1 MGSLDQG
8 VQKSAG
14 RYAVIPRVLV
24 FLTIDDERGADVLL
38 LRGAP
43 TKRIWPSRLNGVGGH
58 VERDEDVRAAA
69 LREAREETGL
79 EATQLV
85 LRGVVN
91 IDARAEQGIMMFIFT
106 AVAPHRDVIACAEGA
121 LEWWPRAGLPQRD
134 LVEDL
139 ATILPRVL
147 ALGPADPPFSARYWY
162 DDEDYLQIELS

>member
-24 FLTIDDERGADVLL
+24 FLTIDDERGQDVLL

-43 TKRIWPSRLNGVGGH
+43 TKRIWPNRLNGVGGH

-79 EATQLV
+79 DPAELL

-91 IDARAEQGIMMFIFT
+91 IDARAEQGILMFIFT
-106 AVAPHRDVIACAEGA
+106 ALAPQRAVVPCAEGA
-121 LEWWPRAGLPQRD
+121 LEWWPRAALPERD

-147 ALGPADPPFSARYWY
+147 ALGPGDPPFSARYWY
-162 DDEDYLQIELS
+162 DDEDRLRIEL